1 MGNFLRVDEY
11 RYEQRSGVRATYD
24 TGHGMRLNADQCT
37 VIYPNG
43 IAANEDNVFTVYLN
57 GAREFITNW
66 SGIQDI
72 DNERSYVRV
81 NRYKRVLQENGD
93 VIWQYLGL
101 EQGSSARVF
110 PDQVVKVYTAG
121 IGFESDGETDHN
133 IFTVHMSDG
142 QKFVTDWSGIEN
154 IFND

>member
-43 IAANEDNVFTVYLN
+43 IAANENNVFTVYLN
-57 GAREFITNW
+57 GAREFITDW

-93 VIWQYLGL
+93 IIWQYLGS

-121 IGFESDGETDHN
+121 IGFESDGETEHN